1 MHRASVEV
9 AAGREP
15 EILREVIARPLLG
28 LVAFLTIALLV
39 HAVLQPGKQER
50 QPLAEMA
57 DDNPEI
63 WIDVEQPAE
72 HQAHGVAGR
81 LITKTQAEPT
91 SSG

>member
-1 MHRASVEV
+1 
-9 AAGREP
+9 
-15 EILREVIARPLLG
+15 
-28 LVAFLTIALLV
+28 
-39 HAVLQPGKQER
+39 
-50 QPLAEMA
+50 MA